1 MKKYVDPT
9 IEILVLD
16 VTDVLT
22 TSRDDL
28 DWDTYEE

>member
-28 DWDTYEE
+28 VWDTYEE